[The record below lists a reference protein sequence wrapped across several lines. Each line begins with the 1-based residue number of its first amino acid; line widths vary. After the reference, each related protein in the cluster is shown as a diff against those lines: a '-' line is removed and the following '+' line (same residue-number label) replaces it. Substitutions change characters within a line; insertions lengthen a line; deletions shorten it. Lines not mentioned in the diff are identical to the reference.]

1 MLGWL
6 LGGFILFILGVVPI
20 MAVIC
25 GSKAEKRFE
34 ESEKDYLY
42 KRIY

>member
-20 MAVIC
+20 MAVIG
-25 GSKAEKRFE
+25 GSKAEKGLRNHMRL
-34 ESEKDYLY
+34 EK
-42 KRIY
+42 KFN

>member
-1 MLGWL
+1 MLGWF

-20 MAVIC
+20 MAVIG

-34 ESEKDYLY
+34 ESYE
-42 KRIY
+42 IGEEV